1 MRSRHARAFNRT
13 TLLIGVLA
21 LAACQ
26 AAPSAEPLPTVPVRH
41 AYTLCPPG
49 GELPAQEATD
59 RALAVLTARLTLL
72 GFDAPRI
79 TTNRCIEIEVPI
91 TADDAAV
98 QAALLGNG
106 RVEIVPVPANQ
117 LEAVVAGG
125 PPPVGVQ
132 PLLVVED
139 IDSAVIGT
147 SPSGA
152 EPTLDITL
160 TDAGSAALASWTQ
173 AHVGENMALVVDGV
187 VVAVPTINEPI
198 TTGQISLDVAGEA
211 PLIPLRA
218 IAIMIE
224 SGPLP
229 PEWAQPERPQG

>member
-1 MRSRHARAFNRT
+1 MA
-13 TLLIGVLA
+13 LLIGVLA

-49 GELPAQEATD
+49 GELPAQDVTD

-79 TTNRCIEIEVPI
+79 TTDVCIEIEVPI
-91 TADDAAV
+91 TADDATV
-98 QAALLGNG
+98 QAAVLGTG
-106 RVEIVPVPANQ
+106 RVAFVPVPADQ
-117 LEAVVAGG
+117 GEVVVAGG
-125 PPPVGVQ
+125 RPPVGVQ
-132 PLLVVED
+132 PLVPVEG
-139 IDSAVIGT
+139 IDSAAVG
-147 SPSGA
+147 SNPNGGR
-152 EPTLDITL
+152 PTLDISL
-160 TDAGSAALASWTQ
+160 TDVGTAAMASWTQ
-173 AHVGENMALVVDGV
+173 AHVMESIALVVDGV
-187 VVAVPTINEPI
+187 VIAVPTINEPI
-198 TTGQISLDVAGEA
+198 TTGQISIDVAGEA